1 MENEG
6 ELSSLAKS
14 GGGKR
19 NSGKGAPRPSL
30 LTSLSQSLL
39 DDSLEFAKRFN
50 ADINFVH
57 AKFAARKPLGLREG
71 VKKNVDENEISPKCG
86 WLGWLNPKQGPN
98 PSKKKN
104 PFENRLFRPEF
115 HLLFS
120 QISQKTWD
128 GWVGKQIYLSRS
140 PKKKRF
146 FTPSL

>member
-1 MENEG
+1 MAGRKIILAGGKIILSQIYQVFFFYSFHEAKVENEG

-71 VKKNVDENEISPKCG
+71 VKKNVDENEISPKWG
-86 WLGWLNPKQGPN
+86 GLGGLNPKQGPN
-98 PSKKKN
+98 P
-104 PFENRLFRPEF
+104 
-115 HLLFS
+115 
-120 QISQKTWD
+120 
-128 GWVGKQIYLSRS
+128 
-140 PKKKRF
+140 
-146 FTPSL
+146 

>member
-98 PSKKKN
+98 PSKKK
-104 PFENRLFRPEF
+104 
-115 HLLFS
+115 
-120 QISQKTWD
+120 
-128 GWVGKQIYLSRS
+128 
-140 PKKKRF
+140 KK
-146 FTPSL
+146 SL